1 MEARHNEYFEGIL
14 QVRNP
19 NDEVLD
25 FIAKEIKEKGNV
37 SIAKTKK
44 INNGLDIYISSQRF
58 LRSIGNK
65 LQERFSGH
73 LEVSRKLHTRNRLTS
88 RDVYRVNL
96 LFKMPSF
103 KKGDIIKYKGDQI
116 KIIGMA
122 KKVLAKDI
130 ETGRKLTLS
139 FKELIK

>member
-1 MEARHNEYFEGIL
+1 MEAKHNEYFEGIL

-19 NDEVLD
+19 NEEVLG
-25 FIAKEIKEKGNV
+25 FIAREVEKKGNV
-37 SIAKTKK
+37 FIAKTKK
-44 INNGLDIYISSQRF
+44 INNGIDFYISSQRF

-65 LQERFSGH
+65 LQERFFGH
-73 LEVSRKLHTRNRLTS
+73 LEVSRRLHTRNRMTS

-103 KKGDIIKYKGDQI
+103 KKGDIVTYKGDEI

-130 ETGRKLTLS
+130 RTGKKLTLS
-139 FKELIK
+139 FKELVK

>member
-19 NDEVLD
+19 NEEVLD
-25 FIAKEIKEKGNV
+25 FIAKEVEKKGDV
-37 SIAKTKK
+37 FVAKAKK
-44 INNGLDIYISSQRF
+44 TRNGIDLYISSQRF
-58 LRSIGNK
+58 LRTLGNK
-65 LQERFSGH
+65 LQERFFGH
-73 LEVSRKLHTRNRLTS
+73 LEVSRRLHTRNRMTS

-96 LFKMPSF
+96 LFKIPSF
-103 KKGDIIKYKGDQI
+103 KKGDIVKYKGDQV

-130 ETGRKLTLS
+130 ETGKKLTLS

>member
-1 MEARHNEYFEGIL
+1 MEAKHNEYFEGIL

-25 FIAKEIKEKGNV
+25 FIAKEVRQKGNV
-37 SIAKTKK
+37 FIAKTKK
-44 INNGLDIYISSQRF
+44 INNGIDLYISSQRF
-58 LRSIGNK
+58 LRTLGNK
-65 LQERFSGH
+65 LQERFFGH
-73 LEVSRKLHTRNRLTS
+73 LEVSRRLHTRNRMTS
-88 RDVYRVNL
+88 RDVYRVSV
-96 LFKMPSF
+96 LFKMSSF
-103 KKGDIIKYKGDQI
+103 KKGDIVKYKGEQV

-130 ETGRKLTLS
+130 KTGKKLTLS